1 MASCAS
7 RFLRA
12 LPIVRERPPR
22 FAAHLIRPRVVT
34 SVYSRAVRKAAE
46 LAGGRE
52 KLSRMLQVPVAE
64 IEKWLADK
72 GKPPREV
79 FLRVV
84 DLIIDDGGIAD
95 ASGSADA
102 PPAKDAAAPSAWR
115 D

>member
-12 LPIVRERPPR
+12 LPIARERPPR
-22 FAAHLIRPRVVT
+22 FAAHLIRPRVAT

-52 KLSRMLQVPVAE
+52 KLSRMLQVPLAE
-64 IEKWLADK
+64 IEKWIADK
-72 GKPPREV
+72 GKPPREI

-84 DLIIDDGGIAD
+84 DVIIDDSGMPESSPAEPPPAQD
-95 ASGSADA
+95 ASGA
-102 PPAKDAAAPSAWR
+102 SAWT